1 MTRKRFQR
9 RRKLIK
15 PSLQLKLT
23 AVFTGLCALS
33 LLLQFILFQSAL
45 TSAALELPAD
55 SARMLDL
62 SQSIVL
68 KVLTISFLICLPVT
82 FLVGIMTTFRFAGPV
97 WRFETFLKSILRGEK
112 PRDFTLRKGDQLTE
126 LADLLVRSTQPLR
139 AESPQDAPRS
149 GTPTNRP
156 SVPAG
161 LRRVS

>member
-1 MTRKRFQR
+1 
-9 RRKLIK
+9 
-15 PSLQLKLT
+15 
-23 AVFTGLCALS
+23 
-33 LLLQFILFQSAL
+33 
-45 TSAALELPAD
+45 
-55 SARMLDL
+55 
-62 SQSIVL
+62 
-68 KVLTISFLICLPVT
+68 
-82 FLVGIMTTFRFAGPV
+82 

>member
-23 AVFTGLCALS
+23 AIFTGLCALS

-68 KVLTISFLICLPVT
+68 KVLAISFLVCLPLT

-112 PRDFTLRKGDQLTE
+112 PQDFTLRKGDQLTE
-126 LADLLVRSTQPLR
+126 LAELLVRSTRPLR
-139 AESPQDAPRS
+139 ADSPQAAPAT
-149 GTPTNRP
+149 GTPTGRP

-161 LRRVS
+161 LRKVS